1 MKERRLD
8 KKKIIYLAVWI
19 ICMAAAI
26 YFCIQKSG
34 FHADEYYSYY
44 STELTKGLNVPENG
58 WMQHD
63 DYYDE
68 FRVLKGEGFRYG
80 LVKQIQSWDVH
91 PPMYY
96 WVLHTV
102 CSMFPGTFTKWTGL
116 GINLIFHGIS
126 LWLIMYLTQLLLMAI
141 DNRGSTG
148 SKQEICG
155 DDGKSSNSS
164 TVPIEKKTDGD
175 NGSGSTICNS
185 VRGYLPVIVMAVW
198 GLSPESISEVVFIR
212 MYAMLTMLI
221 LLTLIFHV
229 KQMMRPQTDRLPIK
243 EFVIPVAALTY
254 VGFMTHYYYVVFL
267 FFIALF
273 FWICRIRELRSST
286 GLTGDSVILQGASS
300 ENKADIKRSSGI
312 FGRIIAY
319 PLILVIPLILGYLT
333 YPSCLG
339 QIFRGQRGTQAIGSF
354 ADTSNTFERIRFFA
368 DVLSKQS
375 FGGLLFLWLV
385 LITFILLAAK
395 VQNKKLIGIGCPECT
410 MTLIATVCYFLI
422 VSKTGL
428 LMGDESIRYI
438 MPMCGIAVM
447 LVLIYLVNISGQ
459 IRMRVSSVTFI
470 IAFIMLDIF
479 GLSKGYVQF
488 LYKED
493 RAQISFAEENKSTP
507 VIYLYD
513 SAQKWCVWDSADEL
527 FEYPEVYFTDR
538 AQVEEAADSSVSE
551 TGKPG
556 NASSDVE
563 SLQSGSAD
571 KITDSSESSSTDV
584 QQNVF
589 ITDKKIT
596 GASSLVVYVARC
608 DDETTAL
615 RGIMNSSGLD
625 DYEKQY
631 SDTYCDVYL
640 FK

>member
-1 MKERRLD
+1 
-8 KKKIIYLAVWI
+8 
-19 ICMAAAI
+19 MAAAI

-185 VRGYLPVIVMAVW
+185 VRGFLPVIVMAVW

-273 FWICRIRELRSST
+273 FWIWRIRELRSST

-479 GLSKGYVQF
+479 GLANGYVQF
-488 LYKED
+488 LYKGD
-493 RAQISFAEENKSTP
+493 RAQISFAQENKSTP

>member
-1 MKERRLD
+1 
-8 KKKIIYLAVWI
+8 
-19 ICMAAAI
+19 MAAAI

-155 DDGKSSNSS
+155 DDSKSDNSS
-164 TVPIEKKTDGD
+164 IVAIGKKKDGD

-267 FFIALF
+267 FFIVLF
-273 FWICRIRELRSST
+273 FWIWRIRELRSST

-300 ENKADIKRSSGI
+300 ENKADTDQVSGASSDNKADIKRSSGI

>member
-1 MKERRLD
+1 
-8 KKKIIYLAVWI
+8 
-19 ICMAAAI
+19 MAAAI

-155 DDGKSSNSS
+155 DDSKSDNSS
-164 TVPIEKKTDGD
+164 IVAIGKKKDGD

-267 FFIALF
+267 FFIVLF
-273 FWICRIRELRSST
+273 FWIWRIRELRSST

-300 ENKADIKRSSGI
+300 ENKADTDQVSGASSDNKADIKRSSGI

-479 GLSKGYVQF
+479 GLANGYVQF
-488 LYKED
+488 LYKGD
-493 RAQISFAEENKSTP
+493 RAQISFAQENKSTP

>member
-1 MKERRLD
+1 
-8 KKKIIYLAVWI
+8 
-19 ICMAAAI
+19 MAAAI

-155 DDGKSSNSS
+155 DDSKSDNSS
-164 TVPIEKKTDGD
+164 IVAIGKKKDGD

-229 KQMMRPQTDRLPIK
+229 KQMMRPQTDRLPIN

-273 FWICRIRELRSST
+273 FWIWRIRELRSST

-300 ENKADIKRSSGI
+300 ENKADTDQVSGASSDNKADIKRSSGI

-488 LYKED
+488 LYKGD
-493 RAQISFAEENKSTP
+493 RAQISFAQENKSTP

-608 DDETTAL
+608 EDETTAL
-615 RGIMNSSGLD
+615 REIMNSSGLD

>member
-1 MKERRLD
+1 
-8 KKKIIYLAVWI
+8 
-19 ICMAAAI
+19 MAAAI

-155 DDGKSSNSS
+155 DDSKSDNSS
-164 TVPIEKKTDGD
+164 IVAIGKKKDGD

-185 VRGYLPVIVMAVW
+185 VRGFLPVIVMAVW

-229 KQMMRPQTDRLPIK
+229 KQMMRPQTDRLPIN

-273 FWICRIRELRSST
+273 FWIWRIRELRSST

-479 GLSKGYVQF
+479 GLANGYVQF
-488 LYKED
+488 LYKGD
-493 RAQISFAEENKSTP
+493 RAQISFAQENKSTP

>member
-1 MKERRLD
+1 
-8 KKKIIYLAVWI
+8 
-19 ICMAAAI
+19 MAAAI

-155 DDGKSSNSS
+155 DDSKSDNSS
-164 TVPIEKKTDGD
+164 IVAIGKKKDGD

-229 KQMMRPQTDRLPIK
+229 KQMMRPQTDRLPIN

-273 FWICRIRELRSST
+273 FWIWRIRELRSST

>member
-1 MKERRLD
+1 
-8 KKKIIYLAVWI
+8 
-19 ICMAAAI
+19 MAAAI

-80 LVKQIQSWDVH
+80 LVKQVQSWDVH

-102 CSMFPGTFTKWTGL
+102 CSLFPGTFTKWTGL
-116 GINLIFHGIS
+116 GINLVFHGIS
-126 LWLIMYLTQLLLMAI
+126 LWLIMYLTQLLLTAI
-141 DNRGSTG
+141 DNRCSVA
-148 SKQEICG
+148 SKQKVLG
-155 DDGKSSNSS
+155 DDSKLGNCSI
-164 TVPIEKKTDGD
+164 VPIGKKTDGD
-175 NGSGSTICNS
+175 DCSMSTICNS
-185 VRGYLPVIVMAVW
+185 LREFLPVIVMAAW
-198 GLSPESISEVVFIR
+198 GLSPESISEVTFIR

-229 KQMMRPQTDRLPIK
+229 KQMMHPQIDRLPVK
-243 EFVIPVAALTY
+243 GFVIPVAVLTY
-254 VGFMTHYYYVVFL
+254 AGFMTHYYYVVFI

-273 FWICRIRELRSST
+273 FWIWRIRELKNNLCQADD
-286 GLTGDSVILQGASS
+286 GIILPNMPAD
-300 ENKADIKRSSGI
+300 NKAGEKQVSDMPADNKAGEKQVSDMPADNKAGEKCASGI

-319 PLILVIPLILGYLT
+319 PLTLIIPLILGYLT

-339 QIFRGQRGTQAIGSF
+339 QIFRGQRGSQAIGSF
-354 ADTSNTFERIRFFA
+354 TDTSNTFERIRFFA

-375 FGGLLFLWLV
+375 FGGLLFIWLV
-385 LITFILLAAK
+385 LIAFILLAAK
-395 VQNKKLIGIGCPECT
+395 VQNKKLIGLGCPECT
-410 MTLIATVCYFLI
+410 MTLIATICYFLI

-447 LVLIYLVNISGQ
+447 MVLIYLADISGQ

-493 RAQISFAEENKSTP
+493 RAHVSFAEEHKDVP

-527 FEYPEVYFTDR
+527 FEYPEVYFADR
-538 AQVEEAADSSVSE
+538 TQVEADGSVPE
-551 TGKPG
+551 TDKPG
-556 NASSDVE
+556 NAASDVE
-563 SLQSGSAD
+563 SLRSDSTD
-571 KITDSSESSSTDV
+571 KTAESSEADSTGESQDA
-584 QQNVF
+584 

-596 GASSLVVYVARC
+596 GASTLVVYVARC
-608 DDETTAL
+608 DDEATAL
-615 RGIMNSSGLD
+615 RGIMENTGLKD
-625 DYEKQY
+625 
-631 SDTYCDVYL
+631 
-640 FK
+640 

>member
-1 MKERRLD
+1 
-8 KKKIIYLAVWI
+8 
-19 ICMAAAI
+19 MAAAI

-155 DDGKSSNSS
+155 DDSKSDNSS
-164 TVPIEKKTDGD
+164 IVAIGKKKDGD

-229 KQMMRPQTDRLPIK
+229 KQMMRPQTDRLPIN

-273 FWICRIRELRSST
+273 FWIWRIRELRSST

-488 LYKED
+488 LYKGD
-493 RAQISFAEENKSTP
+493 RAQISFAQENKSTP

>member
-1 MKERRLD
+1 
-8 KKKIIYLAVWI
+8 
-19 ICMAAAI
+19 MAAAI

-155 DDGKSSNSS
+155 DDSKSDNSS
-164 TVPIEKKTDGD
+164 IVAIGKKKDGD

-185 VRGYLPVIVMAVW
+185 VRGFLPVIVMAVW

-229 KQMMRPQTDRLPIK
+229 KQMMRPQTDRLPIN

-273 FWICRIRELRSST
+273 FWIWRIRELRSST

-571 KITDSSESSSTDV
+571 NSESDSTDSSESSSTDV

>member
-1 MKERRLD
+1 
-8 KKKIIYLAVWI
+8 
-19 ICMAAAI
+19 MAAAI

-155 DDGKSSNSS
+155 DDSKSDNSS
-164 TVPIEKKTDGD
+164 IVAIGKKKDGD

-185 VRGYLPVIVMAVW
+185 VRGFLPVIVMAVW

-229 KQMMRPQTDRLPIK
+229 KQMMRPQTDRLPIN

-273 FWICRIRELRSST
+273 FWIWRIRELRSST

-300 ENKADIKRSSGI
+300 ENKADTDQVSGASSDNKADIKRSSGI
-312 FGRIIAY
+312 FGRVIAY

-479 GLSKGYVQF
+479 GLANGYVQF
-488 LYKED
+488 LYKGD
-493 RAQISFAEENKSTP
+493 RAQISFAQENKSTP

-527 FEYPEVYFTDR
+527 FEYPEVYFADR

-571 KITDSSESSSTDV
+571 NSESDSTDSSESSSTDV

-608 DDETTAL
+608 EDETTAL
-615 RGIMNSSGLD
+615 REIMNSSGLD

>member
-1 MKERRLD
+1 
-8 KKKIIYLAVWI
+8 
-19 ICMAAAI
+19 MAAAI

-155 DDGKSSNSS
+155 DDSKSDNSS
-164 TVPIEKKTDGD
+164 IVAIGKKKDGD

-267 FFIALF
+267 FFIVLF
-273 FWICRIRELRSST
+273 FWIWRIRELRSST

-488 LYKED
+488 LYKGD
-493 RAQISFAEENKSTP
+493 RAQISFAQENKSTP

>member
-1 MKERRLD
+1 
-8 KKKIIYLAVWI
+8 
-19 ICMAAAI
+19 MAAAI

-155 DDGKSSNSS
+155 DDSKSDNSS
-164 TVPIEKKTDGD
+164 IVAIGKKKDGD

-273 FWICRIRELRSST
+273 FWIWRIRELRSST

-479 GLSKGYVQF
+479 GLANGYVQF
-488 LYKED
+488 LYKGD
-493 RAQISFAEENKSTP
+493 RAQISFAQENKSTP

-527 FEYPEVYFTDR
+527 FEYPEVYFADR

>member
-1 MKERRLD
+1 
-8 KKKIIYLAVWI
+8 
-19 ICMAAAI
+19 MAAAI

-155 DDGKSSNSS
+155 DDSKSDNSS
-164 TVPIEKKTDGD
+164 IVAIGKKKDGD

-267 FFIALF
+267 FFIVLF
-273 FWICRIRELRSST
+273 FWIWRIRELRSST

-493 RAQISFAEENKSTP
+493 RAQISFAQENKSTP

>member
-1 MKERRLD
+1 
-8 KKKIIYLAVWI
+8 
-19 ICMAAAI
+19 MAAAI

-155 DDGKSSNSS
+155 DDSKSDNSS
-164 TVPIEKKTDGD
+164 IVAIGKKKDGD

-229 KQMMRPQTDRLPIK
+229 KQMMRPQTDRLPIN

-267 FFIALF
+267 FFIVLF
-273 FWICRIRELRSST
+273 FWIWRIRELRSST

-479 GLSKGYVQF
+479 GLANGYVQF
-488 LYKED
+488 LYKGD
-493 RAQISFAEENKSTP
+493 RAQISFAQENKSTP

>member
-1 MKERRLD
+1 
-8 KKKIIYLAVWI
+8 
-19 ICMAAAI
+19 MAAAI

-273 FWICRIRELRSST
+273 FWIWRIRELRSST

-479 GLSKGYVQF
+479 GLANGYVQF

>member
-1 MKERRLD
+1 
-8 KKKIIYLAVWI
+8 
-19 ICMAAAI
+19 MAAAI

-155 DDGKSSNSS
+155 DDSKSDNSS
-164 TVPIEKKTDGD
+164 IVAIGKKKDGD

-185 VRGYLPVIVMAVW
+185 VRGFLPVIVMAVW

-229 KQMMRPQTDRLPIK
+229 KQMMRPQTDRLPIN

-273 FWICRIRELRSST
+273 FWIWRIRELRSST
-286 GLTGDSVILQGASS
+286 GLTGDSVVLQGASS
-300 ENKADIKRSSGI
+300 ENKADTDQVSGASSDNKADIKRSSGI

-493 RAQISFAEENKSTP
+493 RAQISFAKENKSTP

-527 FEYPEVYFTDR
+527 FEYPEVYFADR

-571 KITDSSESSSTDV
+571 NSESDSTDSSESSSTDV

>member
-1 MKERRLD
+1 
-8 KKKIIYLAVWI
+8 
-19 ICMAAAI
+19 MAAAI

-155 DDGKSSNSS
+155 DDSKSDNSS
-164 TVPIEKKTDGD
+164 IVAIGKKKDGD

-185 VRGYLPVIVMAVW
+185 VRGFLPVIVMAVW

-229 KQMMRPQTDRLPIK
+229 KQMMRPQTDRLPIN

-273 FWICRIRELRSST
+273 FWIWRIRELRSST

-470 IAFIMLDIF
+470 IAFIMIDIF

>member
-1 MKERRLD
+1 
-8 KKKIIYLAVWI
+8 
-19 ICMAAAI
+19 MAAAI

-155 DDGKSSNSS
+155 DDSKSDNSS
-164 TVPIEKKTDGD
+164 IVAIGKKKDGD

-185 VRGYLPVIVMAVW
+185 VRGFLPVIVMAVW

-229 KQMMRPQTDRLPIK
+229 KQMMRPQTDRLPIN

-273 FWICRIRELRSST
+273 FWIWRIRELRSST

-493 RAQISFAEENKSTP
+493 RAQISFAKENKSTP

-527 FEYPEVYFTDR
+527 FEYPEVYFADR

-571 KITDSSESSSTDV
+571 NSESDSTDSSESSSTDV

-608 DDETTAL
+608 EDETTAL
-615 RGIMNSSGLD
+615 REIMNSSGLD

-631 SDTYCDVYL
+631 SDTYCDVYF

>member
-1 MKERRLD
+1 
-8 KKKIIYLAVWI
+8 
-19 ICMAAAI
+19 MAAAI

-155 DDGKSSNSS
+155 DDSKSDNSS
-164 TVPIEKKTDGD
+164 IVAIGKKKDGD

-185 VRGYLPVIVMAVW
+185 VRGFLPVIVMAVW

-229 KQMMRPQTDRLPIK
+229 KQMMRPQTDRLPIN

-273 FWICRIRELRSST
+273 FWIWRIRELRSST
-286 GLTGDSVILQGASS
+286 GLTGDSVVLQGASS
-300 ENKADIKRSSGI
+300 ENKADTDQVSGASSDNKADIKRSSGI

-395 VQNKKLIGIGCPECT
+395 VQNKKLIGIGCHECT

-479 GLSKGYVQF
+479 GLANGYVQF

-571 KITDSSESSSTDV
+571 NSESDSTDSSESSSTDV

-608 DDETTAL
+608 EDETTAL
-615 RGIMNSSGLD
+615 REIMNSSGLD

-631 SDTYCDVYL
+631 SDTYCDVYF

>member
-1 MKERRLD
+1 
-8 KKKIIYLAVWI
+8 
-19 ICMAAAI
+19 MAAAI

>member
-1 MKERRLD
+1 M
-8 KKKIIYLAVWI
+8 
-19 ICMAAAI
+19 
-26 YFCIQKSG
+26 
-34 FHADEYYSYY
+34 
-44 STELTKGLNVPENG
+44 
-58 WMQHD
+58 
-63 DYYDE
+63 
-68 FRVLKGEGFRYG
+68 
-80 LVKQIQSWDVH
+80 
-91 PPMYY
+91 
-96 WVLHTV
+96 
-102 CSMFPGTFTKWTGL
+102 
-116 GINLIFHGIS
+116 
-126 LWLIMYLTQLLLMAI
+126 
-141 DNRGSTG
+141 
-148 SKQEICG
+148 
-155 DDGKSSNSS
+155 
-164 TVPIEKKTDGD
+164 
-175 NGSGSTICNS
+175 
-185 VRGYLPVIVMAVW
+185 
-198 GLSPESISEVVFIR
+198 
-212 MYAMLTMLI
+212 
-221 LLTLIFHV
+221 
-229 KQMMRPQTDRLPIK
+229 
-243 EFVIPVAALTY
+243 
-254 VGFMTHYYYVVFL
+254 
-267 FFIALF
+267 
-273 FWICRIRELRSST
+273 
-286 GLTGDSVILQGASS
+286 
-300 ENKADIKRSSGI
+300 
-312 FGRIIAY
+312 
-319 PLILVIPLILGYLT
+319 
-333 YPSCLG
+333 
-339 QIFRGQRGTQAIGSF
+339 
-354 ADTSNTFERIRFFA
+354 
-368 DVLSKQS
+368 LSKQS

-447 LVLIYLVNISGQ
+447 MVLIYLVSISGQ

-479 GLSKGYVQF
+479 GLANGYVQF
-488 LYKED
+488 LYKGD
-493 RAQISFAEENKSTP
+493 RAQISFAQENKSTP

-527 FEYPEVYFTDR
+527 FEYPEVYFADR

-571 KITDSSESSSTDV
+571 NSESDSTDSSESSSTDV

-608 DDETTAL
+608 EDETTAL
-615 RGIMNSSGLD
+615 REIMNSSGLD

-631 SDTYCDVYL
+631 SDTYCDVYF

>member
-1 MKERRLD
+1 
-8 KKKIIYLAVWI
+8 
-19 ICMAAAI
+19 MAAAI

-155 DDGKSSNSS
+155 DDSKSDNSS
-164 TVPIEKKTDGD
+164 IVAIGKKKDGD

-185 VRGYLPVIVMAVW
+185 VRGFLPVIVMAVW

-229 KQMMRPQTDRLPIK
+229 KQMMRPQTDRLPIN

-273 FWICRIRELRSST
+273 FWIWRIRELRSST
-286 GLTGDSVILQGASS
+286 GLTGDSVVLQGASS
-300 ENKADIKRSSGI
+300 ENKADTDQVSGASSDNKADIKRSSGI

-385 LITFILLAAK
+385 LIAFILLAAK

-479 GLSKGYVQF
+479 GLANGYVQF
-488 LYKED
+488 LYKGD
-493 RAQISFAEENKSTP
+493 RAQISFAQENKSTP

-527 FEYPEVYFTDR
+527 FEYPEVYFADR

-615 RGIMNSSGLD
+615 RGIMNSSGLK

-631 SDTYCDVYL
+631 SDTYCDVYVY
-640 FK
+640 K

>member
-1 MKERRLD
+1 
-8 KKKIIYLAVWI
+8 
-19 ICMAAAI
+19 MAAAI

-155 DDGKSSNSS
+155 DDSKSDNSS
-164 TVPIEKKTDGD
+164 IVAIGKKKDGD

-185 VRGYLPVIVMAVW
+185 VRGYLPVIDMAVW

-229 KQMMRPQTDRLPIK
+229 KQMMRPQTDRLPIN

-267 FFIALF
+267 FFIVLF
-273 FWICRIRELRSST
+273 FWIWRIRELRSST

-479 GLSKGYVQF
+479 GLANGYVQF
-488 LYKED
+488 LYKGD
-493 RAQISFAEENKSTP
+493 RAQISFAQENKSTP

>member
-1 MKERRLD
+1 
-8 KKKIIYLAVWI
+8 
-19 ICMAAAI
+19 MAAAI

-155 DDGKSSNSS
+155 DDSKSDNSS
-164 TVPIEKKTDGD
+164 IVAIGKKKDGD

-185 VRGYLPVIVMAVW
+185 VRGFLPVIVMAVW

-229 KQMMRPQTDRLPIK
+229 KQMMRPQTDRLPIN

-273 FWICRIRELRSST
+273 FWIWRIRELRSST

-447 LVLIYLVNISGQ
+447 MVLIYLVSISGQ

-488 LYKED
+488 LYKGD
-493 RAQISFAEENKSTP
+493 RAQISFAQENKSTP

>member
-1 MKERRLD
+1 
-8 KKKIIYLAVWI
+8 
-19 ICMAAAI
+19 MAAAI

-155 DDGKSSNSS
+155 DDSKSDNSS
-164 TVPIEKKTDGD
+164 IVAIGKKKDGD

-185 VRGYLPVIVMAVW
+185 VRGFLPVIVMAVW

-273 FWICRIRELRSST
+273 FWIWRIRELRSST

-488 LYKED
+488 LYKGD
-493 RAQISFAEENKSTP
+493 RAQISFAQENKSTP

>member
-1 MKERRLD
+1 
-8 KKKIIYLAVWI
+8 
-19 ICMAAAI
+19 MAAAI

-155 DDGKSSNSS
+155 DDSKSDNSS
-164 TVPIEKKTDGD
+164 IVAIGKKKDGD

-229 KQMMRPQTDRLPIK
+229 KQMMRPQTDRLPIN

-273 FWICRIRELRSST
+273 FWIWRIRELRSST

-479 GLSKGYVQF
+479 GLANGYVQF
-488 LYKED
+488 LYKGD
-493 RAQISFAEENKSTP
+493 RAQISFAQENKSTP

>member
-1 MKERRLD
+1 
-8 KKKIIYLAVWI
+8 
-19 ICMAAAI
+19 MAAAI

-155 DDGKSSNSS
+155 DDSKSDNSS
-164 TVPIEKKTDGD
+164 IVAIGKKKDGD

-273 FWICRIRELRSST
+273 FWIWRIRELRSST

>member
-1 MKERRLD
+1 
-8 KKKIIYLAVWI
+8 
-19 ICMAAAI
+19 MAAAI

-155 DDGKSSNSS
+155 DDSKSDNSS
-164 TVPIEKKTDGD
+164 IVAIGKKKDGD

-273 FWICRIRELRSST
+273 FWIWRIRELRSST

-488 LYKED
+488 LYKGD
-493 RAQISFAEENKSTP
+493 RAQISFAQENKSTP

>member
-1 MKERRLD
+1 
-8 KKKIIYLAVWI
+8 
-19 ICMAAAI
+19 MAAAI

-155 DDGKSSNSS
+155 DDSKSDNSS
-164 TVPIEKKTDGD
+164 IVAIGKKKDGD

-185 VRGYLPVIVMAVW
+185 VRGFLPVIVMAVW

-229 KQMMRPQTDRLPIK
+229 KQMMRPQTDRLPIN

-273 FWICRIRELRSST
+273 FWIWRIRELRSST

-488 LYKED
+488 LYKGD
-493 RAQISFAEENKSTP
+493 RAQISFAQENKSTP

>member
-155 DDGKSSNSS
+155 DDSKSDNSS
-164 TVPIEKKTDGD
+164 IVAIGKKKDGD

-229 KQMMRPQTDRLPIK
+229 KQMMRPQTDRLPIN

-273 FWICRIRELRSST
+273 FWIWRIRELRSST

-488 LYKED
+488 LYKGD
-493 RAQISFAEENKSTP
+493 RAQISFAQENKSTP

>member
-1 MKERRLD
+1 
-8 KKKIIYLAVWI
+8 
-19 ICMAAAI
+19 MAAAI

-155 DDGKSSNSS
+155 DDSKSDNSS
-164 TVPIEKKTDGD
+164 IVAIGKKKDGD

-267 FFIALF
+267 FFIVLF
-273 FWICRIRELRSST
+273 FWIWRIRELRSST

>member
-1 MKERRLD
+1 
-8 KKKIIYLAVWI
+8 
-19 ICMAAAI
+19 MAAAI

-155 DDGKSSNSS
+155 DDSKSDNSS
-164 TVPIEKKTDGD
+164 IVAIGKKKDGD

-185 VRGYLPVIVMAVW
+185 VRGFLPVIVMAVW

-273 FWICRIRELRSST
+273 FWIWRIRELKCGTGKVCGSATLNNRSAYKDAIT
-286 GLTGDSVILQGASS
+286 CDDREAEIQAGDEASVSRI
-300 ENKADIKRSSGI
+300 SGI

-319 PLILVIPLILGYLT
+319 PLTLIIPLILGYLT

-385 LITFILLAAK
+385 LIAFILLAAK

-479 GLSKGYVQF
+479 GLANGYVQF
-488 LYKED
+488 LYKGD

-527 FEYPEVYFTDR
+527 FEYPEVYFADR
-538 AQVEEAADSSVSE
+538 AQVEETAGSS
-551 TGKPG
+551 
-556 NASSDVE
+556 ASDVE
-563 SLQSGSAD
+563 SLQSD
-571 KITDSSESSSTDV
+571 STDNTTEDSKLSIAGEPK
-584 QQNVF
+584 QRF
-589 ITDKKIT
+589 TTDRKIT
-596 GASSLVVYVARC
+596 GASTLVVYVARC
-608 DDETTAL
+608 EDETTAL

>member
-1 MKERRLD
+1 
-8 KKKIIYLAVWI
+8 
-19 ICMAAAI
+19 MAAAI

-155 DDGKSSNSS
+155 DDSKSDNSS
-164 TVPIEKKTDGD
+164 IVAIGKKKDGD

-267 FFIALF
+267 FFIVLF
-273 FWICRIRELRSST
+273 FWIWRIRELRSST

-395 VQNKKLIGIGCPECT
+395 VQNKKLIGLGCPECT

-527 FEYPEVYFTDR
+527 FEYPEVYFADR
-538 AQVEEAADSSVSE
+538 AQVEEAQQSFI
-551 TGKPG
+551 
-556 NASSDVE
+556 SDR
-563 SLQSGSAD
+563 
-571 KITDSSESSSTDV
+571 
-584 QQNVF
+584 
-589 ITDKKIT
+589 KIT
-596 GASSLVVYVARC
+596 GASTLVVYVARC
-608 DDETTAL
+608 EDETTAL

>member
-1 MKERRLD
+1 
-8 KKKIIYLAVWI
+8 
-19 ICMAAAI
+19 
-26 YFCIQKSG
+26 
-34 FHADEYYSYY
+34 
-44 STELTKGLNVPENG
+44 
-58 WMQHD
+58 
-63 DYYDE
+63 
-68 FRVLKGEGFRYG
+68 
-80 LVKQIQSWDVH
+80 
-91 PPMYY
+91 
-96 WVLHTV
+96 
-102 CSMFPGTFTKWTGL
+102 
-116 GINLIFHGIS
+116 
-126 LWLIMYLTQLLLMAI
+126 
-141 DNRGSTG
+141 
-148 SKQEICG
+148 
-155 DDGKSSNSS
+155 
-164 TVPIEKKTDGD
+164 
-175 NGSGSTICNS
+175 
-185 VRGYLPVIVMAVW
+185 
-198 GLSPESISEVVFIR
+198 
-212 MYAMLTMLI
+212 
-221 LLTLIFHV
+221 
-229 KQMMRPQTDRLPIK
+229 
-243 EFVIPVAALTY
+243 
-254 VGFMTHYYYVVFL
+254 
-267 FFIALF
+267 
-273 FWICRIRELRSST
+273 
-286 GLTGDSVILQGASS
+286 
-300 ENKADIKRSSGI
+300 
-312 FGRIIAY
+312 
-319 PLILVIPLILGYLT
+319 
-333 YPSCLG
+333 
-339 QIFRGQRGTQAIGSF
+339 
-354 ADTSNTFERIRFFA
+354 
-368 DVLSKQS
+368 
-375 FGGLLFLWLV
+375 
-385 LITFILLAAK
+385 
-395 VQNKKLIGIGCPECT
+395 

-479 GLSKGYVQF
+479 GLAKGYVQF

-493 RAQISFAEENKSTP
+493 SAQISFAQENKSTP

-615 RGIMNSSGLD
+615 RGIMNSSGLK

>member
-1 MKERRLD
+1 
-8 KKKIIYLAVWI
+8 
-19 ICMAAAI
+19 MAAAI

-155 DDGKSSNSS
+155 DDSKSDNSS
-164 TVPIEKKTDGD
+164 IVAIGKKKDGD

-273 FWICRIRELRSST
+273 FWIWRIRELRSST

-479 GLSKGYVQF
+479 GLANGYVQF
-488 LYKED
+488 LYKGD
-493 RAQISFAEENKSTP
+493 RAQISFAQENKSTP

-571 KITDSSESSSTDV
+571 KITDSSESAVHPDRRVGQNVGVPVYKCTDV
-584 QQNVF
+584 VHLIPVGYCLCRDIGYRNH
-589 ITDKKIT
+589 
-596 GASSLVVYVARC
+596 VAVGIRLGPS
-608 DDETTAL
+608 DDTRSA
-615 RGIMNSSGLD
+615 RGVGVGDGPRSAA
-625 DYEKQY
+625 
-631 SDTYCDVYL
+631 VP
-640 FK
+640 

>member
-1 MKERRLD
+1 
-8 KKKIIYLAVWI
+8 
-19 ICMAAAI
+19 MAAAI

-155 DDGKSSNSS
+155 DDSKSDNSS
-164 TVPIEKKTDGD
+164 IVAIGKKKDGD

-185 VRGYLPVIVMAVW
+185 VRGFLPVIVMAVW

-229 KQMMRPQTDRLPIK
+229 KQMMRPQTDRLPIN

-273 FWICRIRELRSST
+273 FWIWRIRELRSST

-447 LVLIYLVNISGQ
+447 MVLIYLVSISGQ

-479 GLSKGYVQF
+479 GLANGYVQF
-488 LYKED
+488 LYKGD
-493 RAQISFAEENKSTP
+493 RAQISFAQENKSTP

-527 FEYPEVYFTDR
+527 FEYPEVYFADR

-571 KITDSSESSSTDV
+571 NSESDSTDSSESSSTDV

-608 DDETTAL
+608 EDETTAL
-615 RGIMNSSGLD
+615 REIMNSSGLD

-631 SDTYCDVYL
+631 SDTYCDVYF

>member
-1 MKERRLD
+1 
-8 KKKIIYLAVWI
+8 
-19 ICMAAAI
+19 MAAAI

-155 DDGKSSNSS
+155 DDSKSDNSS
-164 TVPIEKKTDGD
+164 IVAIGKKKDGD

-229 KQMMRPQTDRLPIK
+229 KQMMRPQTDRLPIN

-267 FFIALF
+267 FFIVLF
-273 FWICRIRELRSST
+273 FWIWRIRELRSST

-488 LYKED
+488 LYKGD
-493 RAQISFAEENKSTP
+493 RAQISFAQENKSTP

>member
-1 MKERRLD
+1 
-8 KKKIIYLAVWI
+8 
-19 ICMAAAI
+19 MAAAI

-126 LWLIMYLTQLLLMAI
+126 LWLIMYLTQLLLLAI
-141 DNRGSTG
+141 DKRGST
-148 SKQEICG
+148 
-155 DDGKSSNSS
+155 
-164 TVPIEKKTDGD
+164 
-175 NGSGSTICNS
+175 GSTICNS
-185 VRGYLPVIVMAVW
+185 VRGFLPVIVMAVW

-229 KQMMRPQTDRLPIK
+229 KQMMRPQTDRLPIN

-273 FWICRIRELRSST
+273 FWIWRIRELRSST

-479 GLSKGYVQF
+479 GLANGYVQF
-488 LYKED
+488 LYKGD
-493 RAQISFAEENKSTP
+493 RAQISFAQENKSTP

-527 FEYPEVYFTDR
+527 FEYPEVYFADR
-538 AQVEEAADSSVSE
+538 AQVEETAGSS
-551 TGKPG
+551 
-556 NASSDVE
+556 ASDVE
-563 SLQSGSAD
+563 SLQSD
-571 KITDSSESSSTDV
+571 STDNTTEDSKLSIAGEPK
-584 QQNVF
+584 QRF
-589 ITDKKIT
+589 TTDRKIT
-596 GASSLVVYVARC
+596 GASTLVVYVARC

-615 RGIMNSSGLD
+615 RGIMNSSGLK